1 MLGSETDV
9 TCACGHT
16 FKAWIWQSA
25 NVTRTPE
32 LRQAILEGN
41 MNVVTCPSCGARF
54 HVEVRFLYHDMKR
67 QEWIWV
73 YPLSYAG
80 DAAAASAEVDAMW
93 RQVGE
98 TMPPGIRKNIEGT
111 YKTMVVF
118 GMDALVSHLRSQE
131 GKARLRDKTAAV
143 SRKKPPASS

>member
-1 MLGSETDV
+1 VLGSQTDV

-16 FKAWIWQSA
+16 FAAWIWQSA

-32 LRQAILEGN
+32 LKQAILEGN
-41 MNVVTCPSCGARF
+41 MNVVTCPECGARF
-54 HVEVRFLYHDMKR
+54 HVEARFLYHDMTH

-93 RQVGE
+93 RRVGE
-98 TMPPGIRKNIEGT
+98 TMPQGMRETIEGS

-118 GMDALVSHLRSQE
+118 GMDALVGYLKSQE
-131 GKARLRDKTAAV
+131 SL
-143 SRKKPPASS
+143 SRSGPGSEPAGGVGGSPSS

>member
-1 MLGSETDV
+1 VHGSETDV

-16 FKAWIWQSA
+16 FTAWIWQSA

-32 LRQAILEGN
+32 LKQTILEGS
-41 MNVVTCPSCGARF
+41 MNVVTCPSCSARF
-54 HVEVRFLYHDMKR
+54 HVEVRFLYHDMTR

-80 DAAAASAEVDAMW
+80 DAAGASAEVDAMW

-98 TMPPGIRKNIEGT
+98 TMPQGVRDTIEGS

-118 GMDALVSHLRSQE
+118 GMDALVGYLKSQQSPGRSE
-131 GKARLRDKTAAV
+131 PGNEPTGGAGEC
-143 SRKKPPASS
+143 PSS